1 MIHLK
6 ANILQEIAKA
16 MLREAEEIV
25 WFFMQWPI
33 HRSRQNQDAA
43 VLEQAKSFLKEPAM
57 VSNVLDHLSA

>member
-1 MIHLK
+1 VDQHLAARGPFPAIALDMIHLK
-6 ANILQEIAKA
+6 ANTLQEIAKA

-43 VLEQAKSFLKEPAM
+43 VLE
-57 VSNVLDHLSA
+57 